1 MFENEIMNLVNTLQN
16 DAGDRFEAYDRGE
29 HIYGVSIDNRLD
41 GNIKVD
47 IHVQWPRLHCWIV
60 NTQREGKKLVW
71 DHLAV
76 GPESVGVHVRAK
88 DSIINYTA
96 ILERPELLDM
106 LKESGHQVSPETAA
120 EDLWN
125 LVLKYEC
132 L

>member
-1 MFENEIMNLVNTLQN
+1 MFKNEIMNLVTELKN
-16 DAGDRFEAYDRGE
+16 DAGDRFETYDRGE
-29 HIYGVSIDNRLD
+29 YIYGVSIDNRLD
-41 GNIKVD
+41 GNVKV
-47 IHVQWPRLHCWIV
+47 IVHMQWLRLHCWIV

-71 DHLAV
+71 DYSAV
-76 GPESVGVHVRAK
+76 GPESVHVYVRAE

>member
-1 MFENEIMNLVNTLQN
+1 MFENEIMNLVTELKN
-16 DAGDRFEAYDRGE
+16 DAGDRFETYDRGE

-71 DHLAV
+71 DHWAV
-76 GPESVGVHVRAK
+76 GPESVGVHVRAE